1 MNFLIVSLAI
11 WRLTSLLV
19 NEDGPFAIF
28 EKLRHVIG
36 VRWDDNSEQHGT
48 NVIAEGFV
56 CVWCASVWLGGLG
69 ALMLSGSV
77 LEWALNT
84 LALSAVAIIIEEVVG
99 ES

>member
-28 EKLRHVIG
+28 ERLRHVIG
-36 VRWDDNSEQHGT
+36 VRWDENSEQIGT
-48 NVIAEGFV
+48 NVIAEAFT
-56 CVWCASVWLGGLG
+56 CVRCCSVWASGIG
-69 ALMLSGSV
+69 ALMLSSSV

-84 LALSAVAIIIEEVVG
+84 LALSTVAIIIEEVVND
-99 ES
+99 